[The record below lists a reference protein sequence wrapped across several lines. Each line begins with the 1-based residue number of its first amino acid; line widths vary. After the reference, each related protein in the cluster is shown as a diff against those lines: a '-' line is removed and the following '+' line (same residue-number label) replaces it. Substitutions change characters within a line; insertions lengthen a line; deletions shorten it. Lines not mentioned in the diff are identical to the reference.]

1 MTQISK
7 LEINIKRLLTRCEL
21 IAKDDPHKDWKL
33 EKVCELLL
41 TFMFLLHFHLMRI
54 FNLFCHNNNFG
65 ITLCTITVQKIKIYI
80 SDIKYYILFII

>member
-33 EKVCELLL
+33 EKVCELL
-41 TFMFLLHFHLMRI
+41 TFIFLLHFHLMRSS
-54 FNLFCHNNNFG
+54 ND
-65 ITLCTITVQKIKIYI
+65 VSSKILK
-80 SDIKYYILFII
+80 